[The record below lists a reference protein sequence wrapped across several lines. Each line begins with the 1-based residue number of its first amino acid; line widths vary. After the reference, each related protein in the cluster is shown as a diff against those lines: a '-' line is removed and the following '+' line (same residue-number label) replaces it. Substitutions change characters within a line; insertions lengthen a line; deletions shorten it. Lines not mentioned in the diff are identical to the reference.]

1 MGTKAFRSG
10 VKFIG
15 MGALVLVLTGLLVS
29 GCNYL
34 LLDDSQSY
42 TRLTMHELYETEEN
56 IDTLFLGSSHCF
68 RAYDPELFT
77 ELTGKVSFNLGSSA
91 QNYDTS
97 YYLLREAAKE
107 HDIKTVYLDM
117 HYKFL
122 FIGREDRDL
131 VQANIISDYMQPSLN
146 KLEFLTR
153 TSESRQLTNRL
164 FPFRRE
170 WKKLADIPYLQEIFE
185 KKQTKAYRN
194 YEPVISEQEY
204 YAGKGFV
211 YSSQELNA
219 GEITWWDN
227 FGPVAE
233 DMDSDETYTIS
244 YIEKIV
250 EFCQEENI
258 RLIFVTAPS
267 FGRYLEAVGPY
278 DLAYNYIKAM
288 AENYDVPYLDFN
300 LCKEEYLDLKEDSF
314 MDVDH
319 LNGKG
324 AKGLTTLLAQLD
336 SDRVDIDEYFN
347 PCYDEKS
354 VDGVLRNLNQEE

>member
-1 MGTKAFRSG
+1 MEIKAFPSG
-10 VKFIG
+10 ARFIG
-15 MGALVLVLTGLLVS
+15 MGALVLILTGFLIH

-42 TRLTMHELYETEEN
+42 TRLTMHELYETKEP

-68 RAYDPELFT
+68 RAYDPQLFT
-77 ELTGKVSFNLGSSA
+77 KLTGKPSFNLGSSS

-122 FIGREDRDL
+122 FVGREDRDL
-131 VQANIISDYMQPSLN
+131 VQANIITDYMRPSLN
-146 KLEFLTR
+146 KLEFLTQ
-153 TSESRQLTNRL
+153 TSESKQITNRL

-170 WKKLADIPYLQEIFE
+170 WKRLADIAYLREVFE
-185 KKQTKAYRN
+185 KKQTKAYKG
-194 YEPVISEQEY
+194 YEPVIAEQEH

-211 YSSQELNA
+211 YSEQELDA
-219 GEITWWDN
+219 SAITWWEK

-233 DMDSDETYTIS
+233 DMDSNETYTLS

-250 EFCQEENI
+250 EFCREEDI
-258 RLIFVTAPS
+258 QLIFVTAPS
-267 FGRYLEAVGPY
+267 FGQYLEVVGPY
-278 DLAYNYIKAM
+278 DLAYDYINNM
-288 AENYDVPYLDFN
+288 AEHYEVPYLDFN
-300 LCKEEYLDLKEDSF
+300 LCKEEYLDLQEDSF

-324 AKGLTTLLAQLD
+324 AEELTRLLAKLD
-336 SDRVDIDEYFN
+336 SGQVDIDEYFN

-354 VDGVLRNLNQEE
+354 VN

>member
-1 MGTKAFRSG
+1 MRRKGFGSG
-10 VKFIG
+10 VRFLG
-15 MGALVLVLTGLLVS
+15 MGLLVLLLTGFLIC

-42 TRLTMHELYETEEN
+42 TRLTMHELYESKEP

-68 RAYDPELFT
+68 RAYDPQLFT
-77 ELTGKVSFNLGSSA
+77 ELTGKISFNLGSSS

-97 YYLLREAAKE
+97 YYLLREAAKK

-122 FIGREDRDL
+122 FIGKEGRDL
-131 VQANIISDYMQPSLN
+131 VQANIISDYMPLSLN
-146 KLEFLTR
+146 KLEFLTV
-153 TSESRQLTNRL
+153 TSEAKQITNRI

-170 WKKLADIPYLQEIFE
+170 WKRLEDISYLCEVFE
-185 KKQTKAYRN
+185 KKQTESYRN
-194 YEPVISEQEY
+194 YEPVILEKEY

-211 YSSQELNA
+211 YSMEELDA
-219 GEITWWDN
+219 KAITWWEN
-227 FGPVAE
+227 FGLVKE
-233 DMDSDETYTIS
+233 DMDSDETYSIS

-250 EFCQEENI
+250 KFCKEENI

-267 FGRYLEAVGPY
+267 FDQYLETVGPY
-278 DLAYNYIKAM
+278 DLAYDYIKAM
-288 AENYDVPYLDFN
+288 AESYQVPYWDFN
-300 LCKEEYLDLKEDSF
+300 LCKKEYLELKEESF
-314 MDVDH
+314 KDVDH

-324 AKGLTTLLAQLD
+324 AEEVTKLLAKLD
-336 SDRVDIDEYFN
+336 SGQVEIDEYFN

-354 VDGVLRNLNQEE
+354 LDR